1 MSVYME
7 AIQNNLN
14 RNRTLKLG
22 IFLFLVI
29 LNIAIWHTLSFSHQ
43 FLTVSFLNVGQG
55 DGIYIKAPNKTE
67 LVIDG
72 GPDQT
77 LLSEL
82 GRVRPFFDRSIDMI
96 IVTNPD
102 KDHYAGFI
110 DMLDRIDTTALLEPG
125 TNSST
130 PTYYAFKQKVKAKQI
145 KELVVKRG
153 DVIMLDEKNNIFLE
167 VLFPDRDASD
177 MPSNEGSLVMRLV
190 YGQTCIMLQGDS
202 VSDIEEYLLS
212 IESSKDNMKCQI
224 LKAGHHGSRTSTS
237 HKYVQAISPE
247 FAIISS
253 GKDNRYGHPH
263 QEVLETLRN
272 NNVSVLRIDQEGRI
286 TFLSDGVSW
295 KRK

>member
-1 MSVYME
+1 M
-7 AIQNNLN
+7 QNIVESSRKIDKFRIGLW
-14 RNRTLKLG
+14 
-22 IFLFLVI
+22 IFFVLVLI
-29 LNIAIWHTLSFSHQ
+29 TFGIWHTLSFSHQ

-110 DMLDRIDTTALLEPG
+110 DMLDQIDTATLLEPG

-130 PTYYAFKQKVKAKQI
+130 PTYYAFKQKIKAKQI
-145 KELVVKRG
+145 KELIVKRG

-177 MPSNEGSLVMRLV
+177 MPSNEGSLVMKLV
-190 YGQTCIMLQGDS
+190 YGQTCVMLQGDS

-212 IESSKDNMKCQI
+212 IESLKDNMKCQI

-237 HKYVQAISPE
+237 NDYVQAVSPE

-253 GKDNRYGHPH
+253 GKGNRYGHPH
-263 QEVLETLRN
+263 REVLETLRN
-272 NNVSVLRIDQEGRI
+272 NNVSVLRTDQEGRI
-286 TFLSDGVSW
+286 TFLSDGISW
-295 KRK
+295 TRK